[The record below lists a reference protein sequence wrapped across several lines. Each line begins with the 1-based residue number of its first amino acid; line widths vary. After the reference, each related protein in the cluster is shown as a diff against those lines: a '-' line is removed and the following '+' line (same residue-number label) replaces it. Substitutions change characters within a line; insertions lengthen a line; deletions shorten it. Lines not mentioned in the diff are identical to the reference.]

1 MTGGRWGVAT
11 PHDSVVISLTHDR
24 RRSAEVCGVV
34 RISWMSD
41 MLWQSTEVGVV
52 RLLPAV
58 AANSCVSWDGN
69 QPNGLLTGD
78 SPCRSMLR

>member
-1 MTGGRWGVAT
+1 MTGGRWGVAA

-41 MLWQSTEVGVV
+41 MLWLSTGVTLI
-52 RLLPAV
+52 RLLYAV
-58 AANSCVSWDGN
+58 MVIRCVPWN
-69 QPNGLLTGD
+69 RN
-78 SPCRSMLR
+78 